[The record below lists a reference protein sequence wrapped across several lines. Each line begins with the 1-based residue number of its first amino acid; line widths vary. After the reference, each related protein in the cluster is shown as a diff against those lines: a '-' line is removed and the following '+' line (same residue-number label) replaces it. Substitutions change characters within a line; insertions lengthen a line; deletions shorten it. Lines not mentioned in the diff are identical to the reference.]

1 MDQKA
6 NPYHECIDTFANEL
20 RLRILE
26 SLKEKPMS
34 VNELAE
40 KTHAE
45 RSNVSH
51 SLQMLRLC
59 NIIDA
64 KEEGKNRIYF
74 IKDAVILG
82 KAEAGS
88 ILKAFEQHIDTHCN
102 YCHKIKK
109 TLHVSVD

>member
-6 NPYHECIDTFANEL
+6 KPYHECIDTFANEL
-20 RLRILE
+20 RLRILD

-40 KTHAE
+40 KTRAE

-59 NIIDA
+59 NIIDVR
-64 KEEGKNRIYF
+64 EEGKSRIYF

-82 KAEAGS
+82 NVGS
-88 ILKAFEQHIDTHCN
+88 GSVLKAFDAHINSFCN

-109 TLHVSVD
+109 TLHANLE

>member
-1 MDQKA
+1 MDKKA
-6 NPYHECIDTFANEL
+6 KPYHECIDTFANEL

-26 SLKEKPMS
+26 NLRQKPMS

-40 KTHAE
+40 KTGSE

-64 KEEGKNRIYF
+64 REEGKNRIYF
-74 IKDAVILG
+74 LKDAVILSKVEG
-82 KAEAGS
+82 GS
-88 ILKAFEQHIDTHCN
+88 VLQAFGQHIARHCS
-102 YCHKIKK
+102 YCHKLKK
-109 TLHVSVD
+109 TLAET